1 MLLIILFITFY
12 FDLDNLKY
20 ERDQLRM
27 DNFIIQL
34 MLSIQDNNDTFIK
47 KNTNFDPSQFSWQH
61 EISND
66 FYILRDTILG
76 GVVYYIYFN
85 NDIVLNIN
93 VGKKLTEYYGAATFE
108 ILDIYEEKS
117 IEAKENNLTE
127 TPFYFLGKYKI
138 YMN

>member
-1 MLLIILFITFY
+1 MKHGKSGGEHYPRRSQKMLPLRISNIIILLLCIVCMLLIILFITFY

-93 VGKKLTEYYGAATFE
+93 V
-108 ILDIYEEKS
+108 
-117 IEAKENNLTE
+117 
-127 TPFYFLGKYKI
+127 
-138 YMN
+138 